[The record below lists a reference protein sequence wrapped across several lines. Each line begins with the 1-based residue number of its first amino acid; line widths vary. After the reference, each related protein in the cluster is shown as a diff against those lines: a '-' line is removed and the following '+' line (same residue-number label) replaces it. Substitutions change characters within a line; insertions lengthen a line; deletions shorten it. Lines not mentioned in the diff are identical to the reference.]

1 MLIIIVFK
9 NFGFVKSQSMLYFVR
24 PFNERLSETTG
35 MNCPHCD
42 SSVTKG
48 LKKLTSL
55 GYKQFV
61 CSDCGKQ
68 FNQRSGTALNFIM
81 YPTDVV
87 RTVVQYY
94 YQFKVSLHD
103 VVALMVMRGFH
114 VTHQTVHN
122 WVHRFG
128 PALGMRLRARRYQKS
143 NDRWHVDCTYLR
155 IEGRWCYFYRA
166 IDEKGDLIDVY
177 LSDVRDQQAAEN
189 FFKQAA
195 KTSGIYPEQITTDK
209 EPALYPAIQAVFGE
223 YTDHRDNN
231 YLNNRIEQSH
241 RGIKSRMRVMKGF
254 KNIFC
259 ALRFCTVFEEIQ
271 QFFREKNK
279 NLRTILSKFQTFN
292 QLFQQAF

>member
-1 MLIIIVFK
+1 
-9 NFGFVKSQSMLYFVR
+9 MLYFVR

-241 RGIKSRMRVMKGF
+241 RGIKSRMRVKRVAMLV
-254 KNIFC
+254 IDYC
-259 ALRFCTVFEEIQ
+259 HPCQ
-271 QFFREKNK
+271 
-279 NLRTILSKFQTFN
+279 
-292 QLFQQAF
+292 